1 MNMKE
6 TKYGTGGNSPVKAEI
21 ASSNLV
27 GVANISEVTRML
39 REIVDAM
46 RLEHIDVDTVFDIL
60 NSAQDLEEARE
71 LLDRK
76 VNIELL
82 TLREA
87 AEYSGITY
95 GTIANWA
102 SEGRLPR
109 IGKRKVTKGLGRAEV
124 LVSKNDLDDILA
136 NPPRAGRQSGWKR
149 GRDFEKNWTVIKPD
163 GTRVV

>member
-1 MNMKE
+1 MNMEK
-6 TKYGTGGNSPVKAEI
+6 TKHGTGNYSPVKAEI

-39 REIVDAM
+39 REIVEAM
-46 RLEHIDVDTVFDIL
+46 RLEHIDVDVVFDIL
-60 NSAQDLEEARE
+60 NSAHNLDEARE
-71 LLDRK
+71 LLDKK

-95 GTIANWA
+95 GTIANWC

-109 IGKRKVTKGLGRAEV
+109 IGKRKVKKDRGRAEV
-124 LVSKNDLDDILA
+124 LVSKNDLDDIMA
-136 NPPRAGRQSGWKR
+136 HPPRAGRQSGWKR

-163 GTRVV
+163 GTQVV